1 MKRREEERR
10 EAGGGGGMYDL
21 TAHPNEY
28 IKASFQGPG
37 VPQRF
42 GVLWRRRR
50 RAFVLPCR
58 RATVKAICPVA
69 GLHPAAES

>member
-28 IKASFQGPG
+28 IKASFGALG
-37 VPQRF
+37 VPPELGHYGGCG
-42 GVLWRRRR
+42 GVSL
-50 RAFVLPCR
+50 FF
-58 RATVKAICPVA
+58 
-69 GLHPAAES
+69 PADGRQ